1 MSGLFSL
8 FGTKKN
14 TGRIGLANQRLG
26 AAAEFKASSYKK
38 RLEATRS
45 TLHPG
50 VEIGPGLP
58 LGRIGEK
65 TIYQGWRQC
74 ALQVQG
80 PGRGKTAGQVV
91 PHAIAAPGPLVVA
104 SNKVDGLWEVIAD
117 RMFKGNIIIFDPMN
131 VMNRARPNT
140 EKFNLLGMVNDSLDA
155 EQLGGIFEAATSG
168 QGPAAGN
175 VNAHFD
181 REGGKTLGRL
191 MLAANLAGLGDQK
204 VYEWVMASE
213 ANEPARI
220 LREHGQTNQAV
231 GLLGLMRQ
239 PSDTKGSVWA
249 TAQRSAAP
257 FEHEDYL
264 AALRP
269 EEGDTVFDPEA
280 FLNSSDTLILL
291 GQKKLGS
298 TSALVSALV
307 WDLFRTAE
315 RTARRSGGRLEVPL
329 VMELDELGNAIAL
342 PELPDWYTYA
352 GSLGIVI
359 SSYLQG
365 RSQGKR
371 SFSED
376 DIEQLMGV
384 ASVLVYGGGSI
395 EEKFLSALSKVIGRY
410 DHKFTTHSSNYNPGS
425 GHGSSSSTQVQERDI
440 LSPADLAQ
448 LPFGTMYVRTGDGDA
463 GLVRTDFWFNNPEIS
478 ERMNLQTQQ
487 LKSANHLE

>member
-1 MSGLFSL
+1 MSGLFSF
-8 FGTKKN
+8 FGTKKD
-14 TGRIGLANQRLG
+14 TGRIGEANKRLG
-26 AAAEFKASSYKK
+26 AAAEFKSSSYKA
-38 RLEATRS
+38 RLEETRS
-45 TLHPG
+45 SLHPTA
-50 VEIGPGLP
+50 EIGPGLP
-58 LGRIGEK
+58 LGAVGSK

-74 ALQVQG
+74 AIQVQG

-91 PHAIAAPGPLVVA
+91 PHSMAAPGPLLVA

-131 VMNRARPNT
+131 VMNRDRPNT
-140 EKFNLLGMVNDSLDA
+140 EKFNLLGMVSDSLDA
-155 EQLGGIFEAATSG
+155 EKIGEIFEAATGG
-168 QGPAAGN
+168 QGGSAGN

-181 REGGKTLGRL
+181 REGAKTLGRL
-191 MLAANLAGLGDQK
+191 VLAANLSEASDRQ
-204 VYEWVMASE
+204 VFQWVMASE
-213 ANEPARI
+213 ADEPAQI
-220 LREHGQTNQAV
+220 LRKYGLANQAESLI
-231 GLLGLMRQ
+231 GLSRQ

-249 TAQRSAAP
+249 TAQRCAAP

-264 AALRP
+264 SALRP
-269 EEGDTVFDPEA
+269 KAGEPVFDPEA

-291 GQKKLGS
+291 GQKNSGS

-307 WDLFRTAE
+307 WDIFRTAE
-315 RTARRSGGRLEVPL
+315 KTARNNGGRLEVPL
-329 VMELDELGNAIAL
+329 VMELDELGNAVAL

-376 DIEQLMGV
+376 SIEQLMGV
-384 ASVLVYGGGSI
+384 ASVVVYGGGSI

-425 GHGSSSSTQVQERDI
+425 GRGSSSSTQVQERDI
-440 LSPADLAQ
+440 LSAADLAQ
-448 LPFGTMYVRTGDGDA
+448 LPFGTMYVRTSEGDS
-463 GLVRTDFWFNNPEIS
+463 GLVRSRLWFNDQDVSDRITAQA
-478 ERMNLQTQQ
+478 RQ
-487 LKSANHLE
+487 LKTANDER